1 MTRHSFG
8 GDWTRVKLDTL
19 EKYLDI
25 YTTAMKNQRSNFH
38 YVDAFA
44 GTGQRDGED
53 DPTHSLIKEIET
65 LKGSATRALECKHP
79 FDHYHFN
86 DTNPHHVKALRE
98 LAAQHPD
105 KNVNV
110 TQEDANVFVQQFCRD
125 MRPMDRAIIFLDPYS
140 SELEW
145 STLKAI
151 RKTEK
156 VDLWLL
162 FPISTL
168 LRVTPRNGPRDEW
181 GGAIE
186 RMLGTSDWKEL
197 YEEQPLTMDLFGEHR
212 EEVRRQDYKKV
223 VDFVTTHLRRLF
235 PFVDD
240 PFHLDRQGRLLF
252 LLYFCVSNPSPAALA
267 LARNISA
274 PIRKSR
280 K

>member
-25 YTTAMKNQRSNFH
+25 YTTAMKNQKFNFH

-65 LKGSATRALECKHP
+65 LKGSAKRALECKKP

-105 KNVNV
+105 KKVNV
-110 TQEDANVFVQQFCRD
+110 TQEDANVFVQHFCHD
-125 MRPMDRAIIFLDPYS
+125 MRPMDRAIVFLDPYS

-151 RKTEK
+151 RNTEK

-168 LRVTPRNGPRDEW
+168 
-181 GGAIE
+181 
-186 RMLGTSDWKEL
+186 
-197 YEEQPLTMDLFGEHR
+197 
-212 EEVRRQDYKKV
+212 
-223 VDFVTTHLRRLF
+223 
-235 PFVDD
+235 
-240 PFHLDRQGRLLF
+240 
-252 LLYFCVSNPSPAALA
+252 
-267 LARNISA
+267 
-274 PIRKSR
+274 
-280 K
+280 